1 MHVVASV
8 QSLQCRSKE
17 SALSLILNTSIFSI
31 FSIFSTFS
39 IFGASDEEEC
49 LFPSIF
55 VALALKL
62 FIYTRPFGM
71 LRKMRKG
78 LQIVLSWCS
87 GWPLASFAFCRAC
100 ARAPVK
106 GTFLCRFLF
115 VHKFQFWSSGCSKTL
130 AVNLILEGFHDE
142 KNIDRMFDGMM
153 IKLLMQY
160 SFQWSALSTAAEVE
174 YEFRRALDQVVSESS
189 YLPGQSFLI
198 SPSCKCCAMNRLI
211 VVLFPVSWTRTWS

>member
-17 SALSLILNTSIFSI
+17 SALSLILNTSI
-31 FSIFSTFS
+31 FS

-78 LQIVLSWCS
+78 LQIVLS
-87 GWPLASFAFCRAC
+87 
-100 ARAPVK
+100 
-106 GTFLCRFLF
+106 
-115 VHKFQFWSSGCSKTL
+115 
-130 AVNLILEGFHDE
+130 
-142 KNIDRMFDGMM
+142 
-153 IKLLMQY
+153 
-160 SFQWSALSTAAEVE
+160 
-174 YEFRRALDQVVSESS
+174 
-189 YLPGQSFLI
+189 
-198 SPSCKCCAMNRLI
+198 
-211 VVLFPVSWTRTWS
+211 

>member
-78 LQIVLSWCS
+78 LQIVLS
-87 GWPLASFAFCRAC
+87 
-100 ARAPVK
+100 
-106 GTFLCRFLF
+106 
-115 VHKFQFWSSGCSKTL
+115 
-130 AVNLILEGFHDE
+130 
-142 KNIDRMFDGMM
+142 
-153 IKLLMQY
+153 
-160 SFQWSALSTAAEVE
+160 
-174 YEFRRALDQVVSESS
+174 
-189 YLPGQSFLI
+189 
-198 SPSCKCCAMNRLI
+198 
-211 VVLFPVSWTRTWS
+211 